1 MARKENVMANPTT
14 GAKGN
19 MKDRPEDLGHKVQ
32 EGAQKAQNVASDLAH
47 KAQETAS
54 TVASKAQN
62 LAGQAADRTDDAISA
77 VGERMSGLAGTIR
90 QSGPREGV
98 LGSATATVAD
108 SLKSSGDYLKEH
120 GLREMADDMTTLVK
134 RYPVQS
140 LLVGFGFGLLI
151 GFTLS
156 SASRR

>member
-1 MARKENVMANPTT
+1 MANTST
-14 GAKGN
+14 GPKGN
-19 MKDRPEDLGHKVQ
+19 TKDRPE
-32 EGAQKAQNVASDLAH
+32 ETTAQKAQGLASDLTH
-47 KAQETAS
+47 KAQD
-54 TVASKAQN
+54 VASNVAGKAQN
-62 LAGQAADRTDDAISA
+62 LASAAADRADDAISA
-77 VGERMSGLAGTIR
+77 VGDRMSGLAGTIR

-98 LGSATATVAD
+98 LGQATGTVAD
-108 SLKSSGDYLKEH
+108 TLKSGGDYLKDH
-120 GLREMADDMTTLVK
+120 GLREMGDDMTTLVK

>member
-1 MARKENVMANPTT
+1 MANTNT

-19 MKDRPEDLGHKVQ
+19 TKDRPEETTTQKVQ
-32 EGAQKAQNVASDLAH
+32 GVASDLTH
-47 KAQETAS
+47 KAQEAAS
-54 TVASKAQN
+54 TVAGKAQN
-62 LAGQAADRTDDAISA
+62 LAGTAADRADDAISA

-90 QSGPREGV
+90 QSGPREGM
-98 LGSATATVAD
+98 LGSATGTVAD
-108 SLKSSGDYLKEH
+108 TLKSGGDYLREH
-120 GLREMADDMTTLVK
+120 GVREMGEDMTTLVK

-156 SASRR
+156 SATRR

>member
-1 MARKENVMANPTT
+1 MANINT

-19 MKDRPEDLGHKVQ
+19 TKDRPE
-32 EGAQKAQNVASDLAH
+32 ETTTQKAQGVASDLAH
-47 KAQETAS
+47 KAQEAAS
-54 TVASKAQN
+54 NVAGKAQN
-62 LAGQAADRTDDAISA
+62 LAGAAADRADDAISA

-98 LGSATATVAD
+98 LGSATGTVAD
-108 SLKSSGDYLKEH
+108 TLKSGGDYLKEH
-120 GLREMADDMTTLVK
+120 GLSDMAEDMTTLVK

-151 GFTLS
+151 GMTLS
-156 SASRR
+156 SATRR

>member
-1 MARKENVMANPTT
+1 MANTST
-14 GAKGN
+14 GPKGN
-19 MKDRPEDLGHKVQ
+19 MKDRPE
-32 EGAQKAQNVASDLAH
+32 ETTTQKAQGVASDLAH
-47 KAQETAS
+47 KAQDAAS
-54 TVASKAQN
+54 NVASKAQN
-62 LAGQAADRTDDAISA
+62 LAGAAADRADDAISA

-98 LGSATATVAD
+98 LGSATGTVAD
-108 SLKSSGDYLKEH
+108 TLKSGGDYLKEH
-120 GLREMADDMTTLVK
+120 GLSEMGEDMTTLVK

>member
-1 MARKENVMANPTT
+1 MANPTT

-47 KAQETAS
+47 KAQD
-54 TVASKAQN
+54 VASNVAGKAQN
-62 LAGQAADRTDDAISA
+62 LAGAAADRTDDAISA

-98 LGSATATVAD
+98 LGSATSTVAD
-108 SLKSSGDYLKEH
+108 NLKAGGDYLKDH
-120 GLREMADDMTTLVK
+120 GVREMAEDMTTLVK

-140 LLVGFGFGLLI
+140 LLVGFGVGLLI
-151 GFTLS
+151 GMTLS
-156 SASRR
+156 SSRR

>member
-1 MARKENVMANPTT
+1 MANTST
-14 GAKGN
+14 GQKGN
-19 MKDRPEDLGHKVQ
+19 TKDHPEDTTTQ
-32 EGAQKAQNVASDLAH
+32 NAQGLASDLAH

-54 TVASKAQN
+54 NVASKAQN
-62 LAGQAADRTDDAISA
+62 LASAAADRTDDAISA

-90 QSGPREGV
+90 QSGPREGM
-98 LGSATATVAD
+98 LGTATGTVAD
-108 SLKSSGDYLKEH
+108 TLRTSGEYLKEH
-120 GLREMADDMTTLVK
+120 GVRDMADDMTNLVK
-134 RYPVQS
+134 RYPIQS

>member
-1 MARKENVMANPTT
+1 MANPTT

-54 TVASKAQN
+54 TVANKAQN
-62 LAGQAADRTDDAISA
+62 LAGQAADRADDAISA

-98 LGSATATVAD
+98 LGSATSTVAENLR
-108 SLKSSGDYLKEH
+108 STGDYLKEH
-120 GLREMADDMTTLVK
+120 GVREMADDMTNLVK

-140 LLVGFGFGLLI
+140 LLVGFGVGLLI
-151 GFTLS
+151 GFSLS

>member
-1 MARKENVMANPTT
+1 MANTNT

-19 MKDRPEDLGHKVQ
+19 TKDRPEDTASTTQKVQ
-32 EGAQKAQNVASDLAH
+32 GVASDLAH
-47 KAQETAS
+47 KAQEAAS
-54 TVASKAQN
+54 NVAGKAQN
-62 LAGQAADRTDDAISA
+62 LAGAAAERTDDAISA

-98 LGSATATVAD
+98 LGSATGTVAD
-108 SLKSSGDYLKEH
+108 SLKSGGDYLKEH
-120 GLREMADDMTTLVK
+120 GLSDMAEDMTSLVK

-151 GFTLS
+151 GMTLS
-156 SASRR
+156 SATRR

>member
-1 MARKENVMANPTT
+1 MANPTT

-19 MKDRPEDLGHKVQ
+19 TKDRPEDFGQKAQ
-32 EGAQKAQNVASDLAH
+32 EGLQKAQNVASDLTH
-47 KAQETAS
+47 KAQEAAS

-62 LAGQAADRTDDAISA
+62 LAGKAADRADDAISA

-108 SLKSSGDYLKEH
+108 SLKSGGDYLKDH
-120 GLREMADDMTTLVK
+120 GLSEMADDMTTLVK